1 MFEKPSERLMIALRD
16 FVFRH
21 DIFVEA
27 REFDDGFIFVRRP
40 KGRSKKFGPRRH
52 FSVSLR
58 RNRRRVHFYTV
69 TCGSND
75 TERHQIPID
84 FPEKA
89 LVRPA
94 EAAIEYEECRRDVN
108 RYVARF
114 PRDSEAGRALFGYVR
129 SESRL
134 LEKLLGERAYGELL
148 RLVRRHRRQ
157 SRPLRA
163 NQSMKARQQRPR
175 P

>member
-1 MFEKPSERLMIALRD
+1 MTALRA

-27 REFDDGFIFVRRP
+27 REFDDGFLFVRRP
-40 KGRSKKFGPRRH
+40 TTPPKRLGPRRH
-52 FSVSLR
+52 FRVSLR
-58 RNRRRVHFYTV
+58 RNRGRVHFYTV

-75 TERHQIPID
+75 NERYQVPID

-89 LVRPA
+89 LLRPA
-94 EAAIEYEECRRDVN
+94 AAAIEYEWCRRDVN

-114 PRDSEAGRALFGYVR
+114 PKDPDAGRALFSYVR

-134 LEKLLGERAYGELL
+134 LEKLLGDRAYRELL
-148 RLVRRHRRQ
+148 RLVRRHHRQARRRPAKQ
-157 SRPLRA
+157 SA
-163 NQSMKARQQRPR
+163 KARKQRQRP
-175 P
+175 

>member
-1 MFEKPSERLMIALRD
+1 MTALRD

-27 REFDDGFIFVRRP
+27 REFDDGFLFARRP
-40 KGRSKKFGPRRH
+40 TTRSQRLGARRH
-52 FSVSLR
+52 FRVSLR
-58 RNRRRVHFYTV
+58 RNRGRVHFYTV

-75 TERHQIPID
+75 NERYQIPID

-89 LVRPA
+89 LLRSA
-94 EAAIEYEECRRDVN
+94 EAAIEYEHCRRDVN
-108 RYVARF
+108 RYAARF
-114 PRDSEAGRALFGYVR
+114 RKDSEVGRALFGYVR

-148 RLVRRHRRQ
+148 RLVRRHRRP
-157 SRPLRA
+157 SRARPA
-163 NQSMKARQQRPR
+163 NQRVKTRKPSQRP
-175 P
+175 